1 MKKKLLAAL
10 CAVMA
15 FVVTLTGTGCNLV
28 TTDTDRDMNQVVATV
43 QITGYDR
50 KDEIKKS
57 DMIMAFL
64 NYGYLYVQSY
74 GYTREQ
80 TFNLIINNLVNT
92 RILVQNAV
100 TQSEAVNAKDADGN
114 PLEDYSEYLAA
125 GYLTEEQILDA
136 KYSALSDIN
145 TLLDSYTDDGSTDK
159 KGDSAIG
166 EVRTA
171 PENAA
176 NAEDEVT
183 DEEKKEY
190 IAESNEKTN
199 PVLSNMKEDYRRAAF
214 NDVVKLLTNNS
225 LLGDYKNGD
234 LKTTDYYKDYKDTLR
249 SYYESEL
256 LTAYSDDVLAAAR
269 ARYTF
274 ADIAARYEEIYN
286 KQVGWSNAEFV
297 AALENTTATEPILY
311 CGLDGYGYVYNLLL
325 GVNDYQTTAIED
337 IRTDKPNISDADY
350 ATERAKILKNTVI
363 SDLRS
368 SWITAGYDGELGADG
383 AFKFTGDYTFAK
395 DSANSLAFQGTVRHL
410 NPEQEEE
417 DDYVAEYGIDGV
429 KTFGLDEFIDF
440 MNGYLGGTITA
451 SEYTDLGVSVYGGN
465 IYGLSGVEEYDAKI
479 KELIFAFSTDSGSL
493 SSGKGYII
501 KPPVDGSNTEEYVD
515 TFAAA
520 GRKLLETGD
529 SSYVIVASDY
539 GYHIMFYSE
548 LLTVHEEYATLEGYL
563 DSLGIDMMGASDW
576 ETYYNN
582 MLADYED
589 FEDKDNYLYLLTDSV
604 ISAAL
609 TNAETNAQNEIVNK
623 YRYDTEGCVQI
634 FSELYADLLG

>member
-1 MKKKLLAAL
+1 MKKRLLAAL
-10 CAVMA
+10 STVMA
-15 FVVTLTGTGCNLV
+15 LIVSFTGAGCNLV
-28 TTDTDRDMNQVVATV
+28 TTDSDRDMNQVVATV
-43 QITGYDR
+43 QITGYDQR
-50 KDEIKKS
+50 DEIKKS

-100 TQSEAVNAKDADGN
+100 MEAEAVNAEDASGN
-114 PLEDYSEYLAA
+114 PLEDYSEYPVAA
-125 GYLTEEQILDA
+125 YLDEGQILSA

-159 KGDSAIG
+159 KGDTAIG
-166 EVRTA
+166 DVRTA
-171 PENAA
+171 PDNAA

-183 DEEKKEY
+183 DEEKREY
-190 IAESNEKTN
+190 IDESNTETN
-199 PVLSNMKEDYRRAAF
+199 PILSNMTEDYRRAAF

-234 LKTTDYYKDYKDTLR
+234 LKTTDYYKDTLR

-256 LTAYSDDVLAAAR
+256 LTAYFDDVLAAAR
-269 ARYTF
+269 AQYTF
-274 ADIAARYEEIYN
+274 DDIAARYEEIYN
-286 KQVGWSNAEFV
+286 KQKGWSNAEFI
-297 AALENTTATEPILY
+297 AALESTTATEPILY

-337 IRTDKPNISDADY
+337 IRTDNPNISDTDY
-350 ATERAKILKNTVI
+350 AAARKDILQNTVV

-368 SWITAGYDGELGADG
+368 SWITAGYDGELSSEGV
-383 AFKFTGDYTFAK
+383 FKFTGDYTFVN
-395 DSANSLAFQGTVRHL
+395 DPANSLAFQGTVRHL

-451 SEYTDLGVSVYGGN
+451 SEYTDLGDSVYGGS

-548 LLTVHEEYATLEGYL
+548 LLTVHDEYETLEGYL
-563 DSLGIDMMGASDW
+563 NSLGIDMMGASDW

>member
-1 MKKKLLAAL
+1 MKKRLLAAL
-10 CAVMA
+10 STVMA
-15 FVVTLTGTGCNLV
+15 LIVSLTGAGCNLV
-28 TTDTDRDMNQVVATV
+28 TTDSDRDMNQVVATV

-50 KDEIKKS
+50 RDEIKKS

-100 TQSEAVNAKDADGN
+100 INAEAVNAEDASGN
-114 PLEDYSEYLAA
+114 PLEDYSEYPVAA
-125 GYLTEEQILDA
+125 YLDEGQILSA

-159 KGDSAIG
+159 KGDTAIG
-166 EVRTA
+166 DVRTA
-171 PENAA
+171 PDNAA

-183 DEEKKEY
+183 DEEKREY
-190 IAESNEKTN
+190 IDESNTETN
-199 PVLSNMKEDYRRAAF
+199 PILSNMTEDYRRAAF

-234 LKTTDYYKDYKDTLR
+234 LKTTDYYKDTLR

-256 LTAYSDDVLAAAR
+256 LTAYFDDVLAAAR

-274 ADIAARYEEIYN
+274 DDIAARYEEIYK

-368 SWITAGYDGELGADG
+368 SWITAGYDGELGSDG

-451 SEYTDLGVSVYGGN
+451 SEYTDLGVSVYGGS

-548 LLTVHEEYATLEGYL
+548 VLSVNPDYATLQGYL
-563 DSLGIDMMGASDW
+563 DTLGIDMDGAADW
-576 ETYYNN
+576 TEYFNN
-582 MLADYED
+582 MIENYDD
-589 FEDKDNYLYLLTDSV
+589 FDDKDNYLYLLTDSV
-604 ISAAL
+604 ISTAVS
-609 TNAETNAQNEIVNK
+609 NAQTKNRNAIVNK
-623 YRYDTEGCVQI
+623 FRYETQDCVKI
-634 FSELYADLLG
+634 YESVYADLLG